1 MSIPRT
7 IKETAKLI
15 EKREASPVELAELFL
30 ERISAEDGK
39 INSYITV
46 WEKAAVEA
54 ARKAEKQISEG
65 NYLGPLHGVPIALK
79 DIFVT
84 KDSRTTCGS
93 KMLRDFVAPYN
104 STVAE
109 RLLASGSVILGK
121 NNMDEFAMGSSNET
135 SYFGPVKNPWDT
147 DRVPGGSS
155 GGSAAA
161 TAASGGASS

>member
-7 IKETAKLI
+7 IKEATKLI
-15 EKREASPVELAELFL
+15 ERKEASPVELAKLFL
-30 ERISAEDGK
+30 KRISSEDGK

-46 WEKAAVEA
+46 WEEAALEA
-54 ARKAEKQISEG
+54 ARKAEKEISKG

-93 KMLRDFVAPYN
+93 KMLQDFVAPYN

-109 RLLASGSVILGK
+109 KLMAAGSIVLGK
-121 NNMDEFAMGSSNET
+121 NNMDEFAMGSSNE
-135 SYFGPVKNPWDT
+135 
-147 DRVPGGSS
+147 
-155 GGSAAA
+155 
-161 TAASGGASS
+161 